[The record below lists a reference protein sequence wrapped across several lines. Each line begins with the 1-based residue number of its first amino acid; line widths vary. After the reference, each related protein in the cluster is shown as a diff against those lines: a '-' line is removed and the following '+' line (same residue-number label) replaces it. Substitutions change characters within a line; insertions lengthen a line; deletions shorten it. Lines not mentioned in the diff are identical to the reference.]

1 MTNLAPYRAAVE
13 RQRSRL
19 AVMLADG
26 RSSPGEIAVVRV
38 AYTTMSELLATAPGS
53 VLAYEKAGPDA
64 MGMSGADRWTM
75 ESIRRAGDVV
85 FPHEGS
91 VEEVARKYEEYL
103 TLSLEILRWGQARQ
117 ELIVDKQ
124 RGRQYLILGANP
136 LVAKIMAVV
145 SAALM
150 DWFRRQPEKRAF
162 LDAPARV
169 GLADML
175 AERPDMVA
183 LLRMSAQLPLDV
195 EISDVPVDRPASVE
209 AIELAIGLIPV
220 VGSCVATYEA
230 WTGLDLFGYHLT
242 DLERGILA
250 ASVLLP
256 AAGRLA
262 KGGRALYT
270 EARLVS
276 LYGRDAAAW
285 SRAVR
290 AGERGVIQRE
300 ALGALEKADRELRV
314 TRSLSG
320 AAGKEAAAALPAVV
334 RGGATG
340 AVVDAAITDLL
351 RDLAQAHPIL
361 KQLDGYA
368 LERVLAKGPNTS
380 HLKGQLLEEL
390 VESRLVPWLAK
401 REGGFAL
408 GVVVPAGKKLE
419 FIPGHLIRDLSGRQI
434 TDGVL
439 AFRDGEKL
447 VLVGV
452 FEAKAGPHAA
462 RELSFARDSLSG
474 LTQSELSELR
484 ASARDVWREQAA
496 AAKAAKQPYARTVD
510 DVMKEFA
517 LSERGGQVRRDI
529 ERLAADTSGST
540 KLRVGTQEMA
550 VEFSPTRTKF
560 FGVIPKG
567 VRSATIEAQLAAEK
581 VMYEILGVD
590 LTSSQLDDIAKK
602 LLTPAEKMTATP

>member
-1 MTNLAPYRAAVE
+1 VSNLAPYQAAVE
-13 RQRSRL
+13 RQRGRL
-19 AVMLADG
+19 ALMLADG
-26 RSSPGEIAVVRV
+26 RSGAGEIAVVRV
-38 AYTTMSELLATAPGS
+38 ALNAMAQMLATAPGS
-53 VLAYEKAGPDA
+53 VLVYDTAGPDA
-64 MGMSGADRWTM
+64 MGMTGADRWTM
-75 ESIRRAGDVV
+75 ESLKRAGEEV

-91 VEEVARKYEEYL
+91 VDEVAKKYDEYL
-103 TLSLEILRWGQARQ
+103 KLSMEILQWGRVRQ

-124 RGRQYLILGANP
+124 RGRQYLIMGANP
-136 LVAKIMAVV
+136 LVPKIMAVI
-145 SAALM
+145 AKALM
-150 DWFRRQPEKRAF
+150 EWFSQQPEKRAF
-162 LDAPARV
+162 LNAPARV

-183 LLRMSAQLPLDV
+183 LFRLASQLPLDV
-195 EISDVPVDRPASVE
+195 EISDVPVDRPAAIE
-209 AIELAIGLIPV
+209 AIELAVALIPV
-220 VGSCVATYEA
+220 VGSCVAAYES
-230 WTGLDLFGYHLT
+230 WSGVDLFGYHLS

-256 AAGRLA
+256 VAGRLA

-290 AGERGVIQRE
+290 AGENGVAQRE
-300 ALGALEKADRELRV
+300 ALSALGKADRELRA
-314 TRSLSG
+314 TRSLTG
-320 AAGKEAAAALPAVV
+320 AAGQEAAAALPTVV

-340 AVVDAAITDLL
+340 AAVDAAIIDLL

-361 KQLDGYA
+361 GSLDGYA
-368 LERVLAKGPNTS
+368 LERILAKGANTS

-401 REGGFAL
+401 REGSFAL
-408 GVVVPAGKKLE
+408 GLTVPAGKKLE

-452 FEAKAGPHAA
+452 FEAKAGPNAA
-462 RELSFARDSLSG
+462 RELSFARDSISG
-474 LTQSELSELR
+474 LTPGELTELR
-484 ASARDVWREQAA
+484 VNARDVWREQRDV
-496 AAKAAKQPYARTVD
+496 AKALKQPYTKSVE
-510 DVMKEFA
+510 DVMKEYA

-529 ERLAADTSGST
+529 ERLAAGTGGPT
-540 KLRVGTQEMA
+540 RLRVGTQELE
-550 VEFSPTRTKF
+550 VDFSATRTKF

-581 VMYEILGVD
+581 VTYEILGVD
-590 LTSSQLDDIAKK
+590 VTSSQLDDIARK
-602 LLTPAEKMTATP
+602 LVAPAEKLAATP